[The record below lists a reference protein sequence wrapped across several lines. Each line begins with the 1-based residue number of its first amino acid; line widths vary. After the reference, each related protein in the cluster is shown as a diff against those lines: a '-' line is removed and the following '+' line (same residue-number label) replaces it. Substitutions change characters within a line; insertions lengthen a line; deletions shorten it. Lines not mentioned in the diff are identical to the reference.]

1 MNNNFVKYKD
11 LLTIK
16 DFDEETNKEKFVYLP
31 LEDSLIIG
39 RYQLE
44 KNMIEYGEKIPVRE
58 TVYKKLI
65 KVAERLKKYNENY
78 KLIVVYGFRD
88 MKIQESYFAEIYN
101 KVKNDF
107 KDAMEMYEYIHEKIA
122 VPEVSGH
129 PTGGA
134 VDIAIYDE
142 KKAKIIDFGTEILD
156 WNTAKCYYCSKE
168 ISDIAINNRKLL
180 RKLMLEE
187 EFAPYDGEWWHFSY
201 GDKEWGFYYKK
212 EKALYN
218 QVRAEDVFL
227 KYIKYIPSGNNTA
240 LVLKKDFTSKQ
251 IREINEYIL
260 KQNKN
265 IEQVGF
271 LENRDN
277 PELQMAGGE
286 FCGNATRSAAHFYL
300 DGKPGN
306 IKIRVNGK
314 NYINAGVYQDGNAWC
329 EIPLYYGNDMIIEKE
344 FGIYQVIMD
353 GIISIVIQ
361 EQVAKQ
367 YLINKSEL
375 KDIAV
380 KFIEKYNLGN
390 NKAVGVIFVE
400 KNEKLKI
407 HPVVWVRDVNTLY
420 YETACGSGST
430 AVAMVEAYLTG
441 ENKYLE
447 IVQPSGLSIISEIT
461 VKDKNI
467 IKAVISGKVKRKKD
481 ISYLTY

>member
-201 GDKEWGFYYKK
+201 GDKEWAFYYKK